1 MGAKKCFAALPLKCR
16 QMEVVFLSCFV
27 YSPFF
32 EKLHTKL
39 YGIAIAGRYALLC
52 AGCGVLYVGYFVIH

>member
-1 MGAKKCFAALPLKCR
+1 MTKKCSAALAPECCW
-16 QMEVVFLSCFV
+16 MEAVFCDCFV
-27 YSPFF
+27 YSSF

-39 YGIAIAGRYALLC
+39 YGIAIVGRGALLC